1 MAFYISARCPECG
14 APARHP
20 EGALTFKCPFC
31 SSVLRVKDEGTF
43 LKYIIPARVS
53 PAEAPLAVKRA
64 MLEGKVAGLRA
75 VRKIITFHKPF
86 WYCKGMLFFAFA
98 EERMGASTP
107 LITDGNN
114 PPPQQEF
121 TAAIGD
127 AGRVAN
133 VIAKTWSHSFAA
145 NPAPAG
151 PLRTLGIQTEV
162 LPLEPYDSEQ
172 YKDTLVAPITLDRA
186 AAEKTAMNA
195 ALNNMDIDRKR
206 YSYSSLNFIGKKYFI
221 IYYPVLAAVCEGDG
235 GFVTVLLDGINKN
248 FIAATPG
255 KELIDETAVW
265 DHSASRFSII
275 THRCPNC
282 GHDLE
287 PGGFNIVFYCRPC
300 FSLWLLD
307 GGDFQRIPKKALIG
321 KAAGKTA
328 YIPFWRFTLEL
339 DNPVTGERFRTV
351 GELAKL
357 VKGGDF
363 YLRGIPAGNPIVF
376 HLPALTTS
384 NATAALKLAARICG
398 AQKEM
403 FFDDVE
409 EFPYA
414 RFEGASLTLMEARQM
429 LPVVV
434 FSVIGRTDRKTVDFY
449 NSMVIRDTSAELVWY
464 PFEEKGTMLVDQFL
478 GFNVA
483 KRGMIPVECQT

>member
-31 SSVLRVKDEGTF
+31 ASVLRVKDEGTF

-64 MLEGKVAGLRA
+64 MQAGKVGGLRT
-75 VRKIITFHKPF
+75 VRRIITFHKPF

-98 EERMGASTP
+98 DERMDVSSAP
-107 LITDGNN
+107 LTTDENN
-114 PPPQQEF
+114 PPPQHAF
-121 TAAIGD
+121 TNAIRAAARAAD
-127 AGRVAN
+127 
-133 VIAKTWSHSFAA
+133 VIAKTWSHTFAA
-145 NPAPAG
+145 NPALAV
-151 PLRTLGIQTEV
+151 PLRTLGIQAEV
-162 LPLEPYDSEQ
+162 LTLEPYDSEQ
-172 YKDTLVAPITLDRA
+172 YKETLVAPITLDRA
-186 AAEKTAMNA
+186 AAEKMAMDA
-195 ALNNMDIDRKR
+195 ALNNMNMDRKR
-206 YSYSSLNFIGKKYFI
+206 YSYSSLNFIGEKYFI
-221 IYYPVLAAVCEGDG
+221 IYYPVLAAICEGDG
-235 GFVTVLLDGINKN
+235 GFITVLLDGINKN

-255 KELIDETAVW
+255 KEIIDETGAW
-265 DHSASRFSII
+265 EHAAARFSII

-287 PGGFNIVFYCRPC
+287 PGGFDIVFYCRSC
-300 FSLWLLD
+300 FSLWLLE
-307 GGDFQRIPKKALIG
+307 GGDYRRLPKKALKSTLAQG
-321 KAAGKTA
+321 TV

-339 DNPVTGERFRTV
+339 DNSVSGERFSTV

-357 VKGGDF
+357 VKGGDL
-363 YLRGIPAGNPIVF
+363 YLRGIPPENPIVF

-403 FFDDVE
+403 PFDDVE
-409 EFPYA
+409 EFPHA
-414 RFEGASLTLMEARQM
+414 TFQGASLPLDEARQM
-429 LPVVV
+429 LPVVA

-449 NSMVIRDTSAELVWY
+449 NSMTVRDTSADLVWY
-464 PFEEKGTMLVDQFL
+464 PFEEKGTMLIDQFL
-478 GFNVA
+478 GFNIS
-483 KRGMIPVECQT
+483 KRGMSAEVY